1 MTKGPEGCG
10 VEEHSCACL
19 CDVVILKTDQR
30 PFLAIP
36 HEMPNGEALAYFGK
50 WDGTLFHWFELC
62 DIAWPAIKKYRY
74 ELENPPPTVPA
85 DGGTRFKRT
94 LPDDVYS
101 YLVEGIKQGKSPTPL
116 RNEIIERFQYTINK
130 SYVTKLR
137 QRLTA
142 RGEL

>member
-10 VEEHSCACL
+10 VEEHLVTCL
-19 CDVVILKTDQR
+19 CDVDMSKSEQR

-50 WDGTLFHWFELC
+50 WDGTLLHWFELC
-62 DIAWPAIKKYRY
+62 DIAWPAIKQWRH
-74 ELENPPPTVPA
+74 EQSNPPPPPLNSGA
-85 DGGTRFKRT
+85 FKRT
-94 LPDDVYS
+94 LPDDVYE
-101 YLVEGIKQGKSPTPL
+101 YLVNGIREGVSPTPL

-137 QRLTA
+137 QRLEA